1 MATGA
6 TTTPSRDERDDAD
19 RPPAADLP
27 SPREPAAPSAAG
39 DGFWRRHLP
48 RYTWSGTLGAL
59 AFGYFSFTPS
69 LLPRGWLLQ
78 ALIAGITAAI
88 GYGVGVF
95 VAWFVRALAGRG
107 PSEVFRRR
115 AWQVLAVLGP
125 VVGLV
130 VLWLGY
136 GWQEGDPRAHGAR
149 AAAGLRR
156 PLDRAGRR
164 PRVRLLR
171 GDRPAR

>member
-19 RPPAADLP
+19 RPPAGDLP

-78 ALIAGITAAI
+78 ALIAGVTAAI

-107 PSEVFRRR
+107 PGEVFRRR
-115 AWQVLAVLGP
+115 AWQVLAVLRAG
-125 VVGLV
+125 VGLL
-130 VLWLGY
+130 VLWLRG
-136 GWQEGDPRAHGAR
+136 
-149 AAAGLRR
+149 
-156 PLDRAGRR
+156 GRR
-164 PRVRLLR
+164 RR
-171 GDRPAR
+171 GPPPP